1 MRRSSALKAC
11 LYHSGFSGC
20 PKLLALLRRSF
31 ARLELDHGYATM
43 TNPEPPKKSSQPV
56 IVNIEPETLL
66 LIVALAIFIPLIVV
80 GFFAR

>member
-1 MRRSSALKAC
+1 
-11 LYHSGFSGC
+11 
-20 PKLLALLRRSF
+20 
-31 ARLELDHGYATM
+31 M

-66 LIVALAIFIPLIVV
+66 LIVALAIFIPLMVV